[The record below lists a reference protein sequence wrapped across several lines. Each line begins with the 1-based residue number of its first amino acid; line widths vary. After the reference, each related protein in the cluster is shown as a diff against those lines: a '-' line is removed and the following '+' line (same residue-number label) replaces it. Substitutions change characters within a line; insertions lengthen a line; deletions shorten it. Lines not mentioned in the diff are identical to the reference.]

1 MQWIALL
8 SSRNSRR
15 KTEAHHEGV
24 LATIVSVRRKESC
37 DGYMGQ
43 LRANMVLLW
52 LQGLPIDHKDG
63 FCGHSVRHRL
73 RVL

>member
-1 MQWIALL
+1 M
-8 SSRNSRR
+8 
-15 KTEAHHEGV
+15 
-24 LATIVSVRRKESC
+24 ATMVRVQRKESC
-37 DGYMGQ
+37 DGNRGQ
-43 LRANMVLLW
+43 LRISMVLWW

>member
-1 MQWIALL
+1 M
-8 SSRNSRR
+8 
-15 KTEAHHEGV
+15 
-24 LATIVSVRRKESC
+24 ATMVRVQRKESC

-43 LRANMVLLW
+43 LRTNMVLRW
-52 LQGLPIDHKDG
+52 LQGLPFDHNDG